1 MTQGAVKHHY
11 CRIFNH
17 RKKHD
22 YFLINVVWENHVP
35 RRTSHVMVAPMLPAG
50 ARRPHEDERVISV
63 TSGDITSD
71 IAVIGGGL
79 SGLTTALALSRCGFR
94 VVLNDREPEAVMRR
108 VERDGRTTAIAA
120 SGRSMLEALGVWDT
134 LAPEAEPILD
144 IRVSDGD
151 SRQFL
156 HYDHREVGDTP
167 MGHIVENAL
176 LKKTLFDVLRAQKN
190 ISYEPG
196 IGVRDVTTEPNQ
208 VSARLEDGRSLHA
221 ALLIGAD
228 GRASKIRQLAGI
240 RVTRLDYGQTSLVF
254 TVAHSRPHHGVAHE
268 RFLPGGP
275 LAFLP
280 MADNRSSVVWTERSH
295 TARALMTLDN
305 DALADALSARFDDC
319 LGTLSIVGGRWS
331 FPLSLVNAEKQTGPR
346 LALVGD
352 AAHGIHPIAGQG
364 FNLGL
369 RDIAALADEVT
380 EAARLGLD
388 IGSAEVLRRF
398 QAARRFDTMTLVLAT
413 DGLNRLFSNDIAP
426 LRALRSGGL
435 GLVNKVPPL
444 KKLFMRHAMG
454 VLGDLPSMLQGRL
467 P

>member
-1 MTQGAVKHHY
+1 MT
-11 CRIFNH
+11 
-17 RKKHD
+17 
-22 YFLINVVWENHVP
+22 
-35 RRTSHVMVAPMLPAG
+35 
-50 ARRPHEDERVISV
+50 SV
-63 TSGDITSD
+63 TSDDITGD

-79 SGLTTALALSRCGFR
+79 SGLTTALALARCGFQ
-94 VVLNDREPEAVMRR
+94 VILNDREPEAVMMRA
-108 VERDGRTTAIAA
+108 ERDGRTTAIAA
-120 SGRSMLEALGVWDT
+120 SGRSMLEALGVWDA

-156 HYDHREVGDTP
+156 HYDHREVGDMP
-167 MGHIVENAL
+167 MGHIIENAL
-176 LKKTLFDVLRAQKN
+176 LKRSLFEAVRSLDK
-190 ISYEPG
+190 ISYQPG
-196 IGVRDVTTEPNQ
+196 IGVSSISVEQ
-208 VSARLEDGRSLHA
+208 GHAAAGLEDGRSLRA
-221 ALLIGAD
+221 RLLVGAD

-254 TVAHSRPHHGVAHE
+254 TVDHSKPHRGIAHE
-268 RFLPGGP
+268 RFLAGGP

-280 MADNRSSVVWTERSH
+280 MADNKSSVVWTERSN
-295 TARALMTLDN
+295 TARALMTLDD
-305 DALADALSARFDDC
+305 DALAEALSARFDDC
-319 LGTLSIVGGRWS
+319 LGTLSISGGRWS
-331 FPLSLVNAEKQTGPR
+331 FPLSMVNAEKQTGPR

-388 IGSAEVLRRF
+388 IGAAEVLRRF

-435 GLVNKVPPL
+435 GLVNRVPAL

-454 VLGDLPSMLQGRL
+454 VLGELPSMLQGRL

>member
-1 MTQGAVKHHY
+1 MVT
-11 CRIFNH
+11 RIYQSSAN
-17 RKKHD
+17 R
-22 YFLINVVWENHVP
+22 P
-35 RRTSHVMVAPMLPAG
+35 RG
-50 ARRPHEDERVISV
+50 NERV
-63 TSGDITSD
+63 TSGISGDKKSD

-79 SGLTTALALSRCGFR
+79 SGLTTALALARCGFQ
-94 VVLNDREPEAVMRR
+94 VILNDREPEAVMMRM
-108 VERDGRTTAIAA
+108 ERDGRTTAIAA
-120 SGRSMLEALGVWDT
+120 SGRSMLEALGIWEI
-134 LAPEAEPILD
+134 LAPGAEPILD

-167 MGHIVENAL
+167 MGHIIENAL
-176 LKKTLFDVLRAQKN
+176 LKRALFDAVKSLDN
-190 ISYEPG
+190 IRYEPG
-196 IGVRDVTTEPNQ
+196 VGVGNIEVEPGQ
-208 VSARLEDGRSLHA
+208 ASASLEDGRSLRA
-221 ALLIGAD
+221 SLLIGAD

-240 RVTRLDYGQTSLVF
+240 RVTRLNYGQTSLVF

-280 MADNRSSVVWTERSH
+280 MANNKSSVVWTERSD
-295 TARALMTLDN
+295 TARALMTLDD

-319 LGTLSIVGGRWS
+319 LGTLSISGGRWS
-331 FPLSLVNAEKQTGPR
+331 FPLSMVNAEKQTAPR
-346 LALVGD
+346 IALVGD

-388 IGSAEVLRRF
+388 IGAPEVLRRF

-435 GLVNKVPPL
+435 GLVNRVPPL

-454 VLGDLPSMLQGRL
+454 VLGELPSMLQGRL